1 MHGTQQVPEP
11 SGHSSPMVM
20 DDRHRGLFRVAR
32 TAFIED
38 EVLARERDRIF
49 NRCWL
54 YVGHESE
61 IAQPNDFIT
70 RNVGGRELILNRDR
84 KGSVHAFFNTC
95 PHRGAMVER
104 QQKGNAIAFKCFYH
118 GWAFNNNG
126 AFATR
131 MKTGDYPEDFNS
143 DGCAN
148 LKPVPKVQGYRGFYF
163 INYDAGAMSLDD
175 YLADAKG
182 ILDIIADHGR
192 DGMEVV
198 GSEQKYCIR
207 ANWKLLV
214 ENSIDGYHAMDTHA
228 TYFDYLS
235 EAIGGKAEL
244 SRENWVWDLKGGHS
258 SIEGE
263 APWGRPVARWI
274 PAWGEA
280 AKSEIADIFAELEGR
295 VGPERARRIAIM
307 GRNTAIFPNLIIND
321 IMAITIR
328 TFYPLEPGLMN
339 VSAWALGVRG
349 EPRQFRKRRLDNFL
363 EFLGPGGFAT
373 PDDLEALEA
382 AQRGYA
388 AHRET
393 VWNDISRGMTREKF
407 TTTDEEQMRLFWR
420 EWKRRMEDVQ

>member
-1 MHGTQQVPEP
+1 MHGSHIAEP
-11 SGHSSPMVM
+11 PGRSSMLI
-20 DDRHRGLFRVAR
+20 DDREKGFFKVAR
-32 TAFIED
+32 TAFVED
-38 EVLARERDRIF
+38 DVLIRERDRIF
-49 NRCWL
+49 NRCWIYL
-54 YVGHESE
+54 GHESE
-61 IAQPNDFIT
+61 IAEPNDFIT
-70 RNVGGRELILNRDR
+70 RNVAGKELIFNRDR
-84 KGSVHAFFNTC
+84 KGDVHAFFNTC
-95 PHRGAMVER
+95 PHRGALVER
-104 QQKGNAIAFKCFYH
+104 RPKGNAISFKCFYH

-131 MKTGDYPEDFNS
+131 TNPGDYPPDFNS

-148 LKPVPKVQGYRGFYF
+148 LTAVPKLQGYRGFYF
-163 INYDAGAMSLDD
+163 VNYDPGAMSLDD

-182 ILDIIADHGR
+182 ILDIVADHGPN
-192 DGMEVV
+192 GMEIV
-198 GSEQKYCIR
+198 GSEQKYSIR

-214 ENSIDGYHAMDTHA
+214 ENSIDGYHAVDTHA

-244 SRENWVWDLKGGHS
+244 SRENFVWNLKNGHS

-280 AKSEIADIFAELEGR
+280 AKAEVADIRAELESR
-295 VGPERARRIAIM
+295 VGAERAKRIALM

-339 VSAWALGVRG
+339 VNAWALGVKG
-349 EPRQFRKRRLDNFL
+349 EPRSFRKRRLDNFL

-388 AHRET
+388 AHGHAA
-393 VWNDISRGMTREKF
+393 WNDISRGMTRGKF
-407 TTTDEEQMRLFWR
+407 VSTDEEQMRCFWR
-420 EWKRRMEDVQ
+420 EWGRRMEDAK